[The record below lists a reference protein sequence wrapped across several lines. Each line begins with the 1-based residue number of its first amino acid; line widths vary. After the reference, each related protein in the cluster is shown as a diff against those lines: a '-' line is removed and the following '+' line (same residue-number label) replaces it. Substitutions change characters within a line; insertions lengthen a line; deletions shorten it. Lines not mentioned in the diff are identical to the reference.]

1 MLIQKATGL
10 CIHELVNILRN
21 YLFYHDPILPNAAAA
36 MAWWSMEGCESAVGR
51 SGRV

>member
-1 MLIQKATGL
+1 MKPNNLFQIFMYECKKSKASL
-10 CIHELVNILRN
+10 SHVL
-21 YLFYHDPILPNAAAA
+21 ILPNAAA